1 MENNLRVLLCG
12 VFILFSCE
20 YAAGAKKK
28 KELET
33 IVEVCEEIEMSDKL
47 HALKLLV
54 IFLCDRSGAYSCNF
68 EFEFYLSSKK
78 EKKILSLGSL
88 KLVLFEGKFTKSV
101 AITCQRGFCYAV
113 GKIKSLIS
121 F

>member
-12 VFILFSCE
+12 VFLLFSCE

-68 EFEFYLSSKK
+68 EFEFSFFKK
-78 EKKILSLGSL
+78 RKKNIISW
-88 KLVLFEGKFTKSV
+88 VFEIG
-101 AITCQRGFCYAV
+101 I
-113 GKIKSLIS
+113 I
-121 F
+121 

>member
-12 VFILFSCE
+12 VFLLFSCE

-54 IFLCDRSGAYSCNF
+54 IFLTVDRSGAYSCNF

-78 EKKILSLGSL
+78 EKKNYLLGL
-88 KLVLFEGKFTKSV
+88 
-101 AITCQRGFCYAV
+101 
-113 GKIKSLIS
+113 
-121 F
+121 

>member
-1 MENNLRVLLCG
+1 
-12 VFILFSCE
+12 
-20 YAAGAKKK
+20 
-28 KELET
+28 
-33 IVEVCEEIEMSDKL
+33 MSDKL
-47 HALKLLV
+47 HTLKLLV
-54 IFLCDRSGAYSCNF
+54 IFLTVDRSGAYSCNF

>member
-33 IVEVCEEIEMSDKL
+33 IVEVCEE
-47 HALKLLV
+47 LK
-54 IFLCDRSGAYSCNF
+54 
-68 EFEFYLSSKK
+68 
-78 EKKILSLGSL
+78 
-88 KLVLFEGKFTKSV
+88 
-101 AITCQRGFCYAV
+101 CQT
-113 GKIKSLIS
+113 S
-121 F
+121 FIRLNYW

>member
-12 VFILFSCE
+12 VFLWFSCE

-68 EFEFYLSSKK
+68 EFEFYLPSKK
-78 EKKILSLGSL
+78 EKKYYLLGL
-88 KLVLFEGKFTKSV
+88 
-101 AITCQRGFCYAV
+101 
-113 GKIKSLIS
+113 
-121 F
+121 

>member
-12 VFILFSCE
+12 VFLLFSCE
-20 YAAGAKKK
+20 NAAGAKKK

-54 IFLCDRSGAYSCNF
+54 IFLTVDRSGAYSCNF

-78 EKKILSLGSL
+78 EKKIISW
-88 KLVLFEGKFTKSV
+88 VFEIG
-101 AITCQRGFCYAV
+101 I
-113 GKIKSLIS
+113 I
-121 F
+121 